1 MDAGAHAWPF
11 FAAWHHS
18 PGAPLEPRPRGRQ
31 AAVEE
36 GIVPGGGVALLY
48 ASRALDAVRDGL
60 TSFDQRI
67 GVRIVQSALKVPL
80 KTIADN
86 AGARPPAH
94 LPAAAT
100 CSTAGP

>member
-1 MDAGAHAWPF
+1 M
-11 FAAWHHS
+11 
-18 PGAPLEPRPRGRQ
+18 
-31 AAVEE
+31 EE

-86 AGARPPAH
+86 AGARARTRC
-94 LPAAAT
+94 PAAGS
-100 CSTAGP
+100 CSGRGLGVCA